1 MTTAAV
7 SSASIET
14 RNPATGEAI
23 ARYETH
29 DSQAVAERLDTAVAA
44 QRRWRMTPFAQRGEK
59 LRAAARHLREH
70 KAELAELATRE
81 MGKPIAEA
89 EAEVE
94 KCATAC
100 DWFAENAERLLAN
113 EPHTSSATRSYVAF
127 RPLGVL
133 LAIMPWNF
141 PYWQVFRAAAPALMA
156 GNVLVLKH
164 ASNVTGVAL
173 EIEEIFRASGF
184 PEGTFTTLLVGS
196 KEMEPIVLDDR
207 IAAVTLTGS
216 EAAGSSVGAAAGKAI
231 KKTVLELG
239 GSDYFIVLAD
249 ADIEQAAEIGVKA
262 RFQNTGQ
269 SCIAAKRFI
278 IEDTVYDAYAEAF
291 VRKTR
296 ALKVGDPMER
306 DTKIGPMARTDL
318 RDELVEQVRDT
329 VAAGAKLLAGGEA
342 RPGAGAFVEPTVVG
356 DVAPGMRMA
365 AEETFGPAAALM
377 RARDAE
383 HAVELA
389 NDSRYG
395 LGGNLWTR
403 DIAKA
408 EQLAARLESGNCFIN
423 GMTASDPRLPFGGVK
438 KSGLGRELSEFGI
451 REFVNVQTVW
461 IGPDTGASA
470 ASRPAE

>member
-1 MTTAAV
+1 MSTTADRA
-7 SSASIET
+7 ASIET
-14 RNPATGEAI
+14 RNPATGEVI
-23 ARYETH
+23 ARYEPH
-29 DSQAVAERLDTAVAA
+29 DRADLDTRLDAAVAA
-44 QRRWRMTPFAQRGEK
+44 QHRWRDVPFAERGER
-59 LRAAARHLREH
+59 LRAAARHLRER
-70 KAELAELATRE
+70 KGELAALATRE

-94 KCATAC
+94 KCAVSC
-100 DWFAENAERLLAN
+100 EWFAANAERLLAS
-113 EPHTSSATRSYVAF
+113 EEIPSSATRSYVAF

-156 GNVLVLKH
+156 GNVVVLKH
-164 ASNVTGVAL
+164 AANVTGCAL
-173 EIEEIFRASGF
+173 AIERVFAQSGF
-184 PEGTFTTLLVGS
+184 PAGTFATLLVGS
-196 KEMEPIVLDDR
+196 KAMEPIVLDER

-231 KKTVLELG
+231 KKTVMELG

-249 ADIEQAAEIGVKA
+249 ADVEKAAEIGVKA

-278 IEDTVYDAYAEAF
+278 VEEAVYDRF
-291 VRKTR
+291 VELFVAKAA
-296 ALKVGDPMER
+296 ALRVGDPMER
-306 DTKIGPMARTDL
+306 DTQIGPLARTDL
-318 RDELVEQVRDT
+318 REALVEQVRDT
-329 VAAGAKLLAGGEA
+329 VAAGAKLLLGGA
-342 RPGAGAFVEPTVVG
+342 PLDRPGAYFAPTVVG
-356 DVAPGMRMA
+356 DVRPRMRMA
-365 AEETFGPAAALM
+365 AEETFGPAAAML
-377 RARDAE
+377 RARDAA

-403 DIAKA
+403 DLARA
-408 EQLAARLESGNCFIN
+408 ERLAAQLQSGNCFIN

-438 KSGLGRELSEFGI
+438 KSGIGRELSEFGI

-461 IGPDTGASA
+461 IGPDTGAA
-470 ASRPAE
+470 AQGRPAE

>member
-1 MTTAAV
+1 MRRRRAAG
-7 SSASIET
+7 SPRT
-14 RNPATGEAI
+14 RNGC
-23 ARYETH
+23 
-29 DSQAVAERLDTAVAA
+29 
-44 QRRWRMTPFAQRGEK
+44 WR
-59 LRAAARHLREH
+59 
-70 KAELAELATRE
+70 
-81 MGKPIAEA
+81 
-89 EAEVE
+89 
-94 KCATAC
+94 
-100 DWFAENAERLLAN
+100 
-113 EPHTSSATRSYVAF
+113 TSRIPSGATRSYVAF

-156 GNVLVLKH
+156 GNVVVLKH
-164 ASNVTGVAL
+164 AANVTGVAL
-173 EIEEIFRASGF
+173 KIEEIFRASGF
-184 PEGTFTTLLVGS
+184 PDGTFTTLLVGS
-196 KEMEPIVLDDR
+196 KAMEPIVLDDR

-249 ADIEQAAEIGVKA
+249 ADIEQAAEVGVKA

-278 IEDTVYDAYAEAF
+278 VEDAVYDAYVDAF

-296 ALKVGDPMER
+296 GLKVGNPMER

-318 RDELVEQVRDT
+318 RDELVAQVRDT
-329 VAAGAKLLAGGEA
+329 VAAGATLLAGGEPL
-342 RPGAGAFVEPTVVG
+342 PGAGAFVKPTVVG
-356 DVAPGMRMA
+356 EVAPGMRMA
-365 AEETFGPAAALM
+365 VEETFGPAAAMM
-377 RARDAE
+377 RARDAD
-383 HAVELA
+383 HAIELA
-389 NDSRYG
+389 NDSRFG

-408 EQLAARLESGNCFIN
+408 ETLAARLESGNCFIN

-438 KSGLGRELSEFGI
+438 KSGVGRELSEFGI
-451 REFVNVQTVW
+451 REFVNVQTIW

-470 ASRPAE
+470 VATPSE